1 MQAGIAAFAMAMPE
15 APPEETEEVAPELAI
30 PELHSVVEGSV
41 PWLGAEAG
49 GNPVACEVCFTFL
62 AGKNIGHIM
71 TCVKPLTCSWEL
83 PLADSD
89 IIIL

>member
-41 PWLGAEAG
+41 TWLGAEAG
-49 GNPVACEVCFTFL
+49 GKHVKSVFTFL
-62 AGKNIGHIM
+62 AGKKIGHIM

-89 IIIL
+89 IIIF

>member
-1 MQAGIAAFAMAMPE
+1 LPYLKKLQAGIAAFAMAMPE

-41 PWLGAEAG
+41 TWLGAEAG
-49 GNPVACEVCFTFL
+49 GNPMACEVCFTFL

-71 TCVKPLTCSWEL
+71 IMCETFLGT
-83 PLADSD
+83 ATG
-89 IIIL
+89 